1 LGVQGEVFE
10 ITSSTTYTGDGSLFW
25 IYIHATADTTV
36 TISDNTDEK
45 ISLYQAADT
54 SGPITVFTPA
64 IRVRTSLKI
73 TISGTAKVSVCHNV
87 S

>member
-1 LGVQGEVFE
+1 MGALGEVFE
-10 ITSSTTYTGDGSLFW
+10 ITSSTTYSGNGSLFW

-36 TISDNTDEK
+36 TVADDTDEK

-64 IRVRTSLKI
+64 IRVKTSLKV
-73 TISGTAKVSVCHNV
+73 TISGTAKVSLCHNV